1 MAFRSPRKALAL
13 ALAASAACVAAAS
26 AADRPPTSLHLVGD
40 HWTAWN
46 PPTNLPPDAK
56 VHIVVKGDTLWDL
69 AKTYLGNPYLWP
81 QIWEKN
87 QYVLDAHWIYPGD
100 PLIVGVQVAP
110 ATQAAAAP
118 VEEGQIA
125 TTTGEE
131 DADTAPQ
138 LRPDSAAARRNT
150 PIPLGSERDIH
161 CTGFIAEI
169 EESLPWGI
177 AASEYDELVP
187 RVDAAKN
194 WSLGH
199 GLFGRV
205 QTVKYQL
212 SLGDVVYLDSGRAA
226 GLSPGMVLLAVEPR
240 NVVRDPDSREKLGR
254 FNAYLGRV
262 RVLTALDDRAIAE
275 VIQSCE
281 GLRVGA
287 RMKTFEPEPVPLARR
302 PSMRPVNDPTLNDL
316 EAAPQIVHADGSLF
330 SLGEDH
336 VVFIDRGES
345 DDVYPGDIFTIYRTA
360 TERGGLPIPVGELG
374 VLSVRPHSATAKIIE
389 ARYPVY
395 IGDHLER
402 H

>member
-1 MAFRSPRKALAL
+1 MAFRFRRPALAL
-13 ALAASAACVAAAS
+13 AVAAVAAAAS
-26 AADRPPTSLHLVGD
+26 ASDRPPTSLHLVGD

-46 PPTNLPPDAK
+46 PPATLPPDAK

-100 PLIVGVQVAP
+100 PLIVGVEVAP
-110 ATQAAAAP
+110 ASQAAAETEAP
-118 VEEGQIA
+118 VAETVAVAEG
-125 TTTGEE
+125 E
-131 DADTAPQ
+131 DDDQQRA

-161 CTGFIAEI
+161 CTGFISEI
-169 EESLPWGI
+169 DEALPWGI
-177 AASEYDELVP
+177 TGSEYDELVP

-194 WSLGH
+194 WKLGE
-199 GLFGRV
+199 GMFGRV

-226 GLSPGMVLLAVEPR
+226 GLSAGMVLLAVEPKGI
-240 NVVRDPDSREKLGR
+240 VRDPDSRKAIGR

-262 RVLTALDDRAIAE
+262 RVLTALEDRSIAE
-275 VIQSCE
+275 VVQNCE
-281 GLRVGA
+281 GLRIGA

-302 PSMRPVNDPTLNDL
+302 PQNRPVNDPTLNDL
-316 EAAPQIVHADGSLF
+316 GAAPQIVHADSSLF

-374 VLSVRPHSATAKIIE
+374 VLSVRAHSATAKIIE

-395 IGDHLER
+395 IGDKLER

>member
-1 MAFRSPRKALAL
+1 MAFRFRRSALAL
-13 ALAASAACVAAAS
+13 LVAAFAAAAS
-26 AADRPPTSLHLVGD
+26 ASDRPPTSLHLVGD

-46 PPTNLPPDAK
+46 PPTTLPPDAK

-100 PLIVGVQVAP
+100 PLIVGVEVAP
-110 ATQAAAAP
+110 ASQAAVETEAP
-118 VEEGQIA
+118 VAETVAVAEA
-125 TTTGEE
+125 DE
-131 DADTAPQ
+131 DDDTKR
-138 LRPDSAAARRNT
+138 LRPDSAEARRKT

-161 CTGFIAEI
+161 CTGFISELDEA
-169 EESLPWGI
+169 LPWGI
-177 AASEYDELVP
+177 AGSEYDELVP
-187 RVDAAKN
+187 RIDAAKN
-194 WSLGH
+194 WSLGE

-205 QTVKYQL
+205 QTVKFQL

-226 GLSPGMVLLAVEPR
+226 GLSAGMVLLAVEPKGI
-240 NVVRDPDSREKLGR
+240 VRDPDTRDKIGR

-262 RVLTALDDRAIAE
+262 RVLTALDDRSIGE
-275 VIQSCE
+275 VVQTCE

-302 PSMRPVNDPTLNDL
+302 PEMRPVNDPTANDL
-316 EAAPQIVHADGSLF
+316 GAAPRIVHADSSLF

-336 VVFIDRGES
+336 VVFIDRGEG

-360 TERGGLPIPVGELG
+360 TAEGGLPIPVGELG
-374 VLSVRPHSATAKIIE
+374 ILTVREHSATAKIIE

-395 IGDHLER
+395 IGDRLER